1 MSRAH
6 PGLLL
11 AALTAG
17 YSLPAVAEED
27 VAPAALPAPVA
38 EPAPVTEPTVVAAP
52 EPVASAAPAPTAVS
66 PAPPLTV
73 ERLQT
78 LRRYKAQRL
87 VVREETEVHGGGTA
101 IGFASPYSRM
111 GVGSSVMLT
120 DPIYTVR
127 TWGVWQGHERLS
139 TPTFLALAGEKGRAE
154 EVSRGIERYDRRS
167 KLWFTVAGVG
177 AGVLVGGLVRSS
189 TADQPE
195 EMLAG
200 NLALTTGVTIGL
212 SGLVI
217 GSFPAS
223 KAHRLQT
230 SPASLIKP
238 EEAREL
244 AERHNDAL
252 REELGVTAQ
261 EAWLIELGSDL

>member
-27 VAPAALPAPVA
+27 VAPVAEPVPVA
-38 EPAPVTEPTVVAAP
+38 EPAPVAEPTVVAAP
-52 EPVASAAPAPTAVS
+52 EPVVSAAPGPTAVS